1 MFLKSFSKLAACA
14 LIGSCATGLYNNKS
28 SSLLMNTNQQTTA
41 TTEENEWKSSVVD
54 FRSKLVLA
62 SSSSVHPSTPTSP
75 AAVIAAQQ
83 VQEGGGLMKPSKDQ
97 DDATILDEK
106 GVPPTET
113 TGRPAPPPVSG
124 RSQPSPTT
132 PSSQLPKIPGYVKT
146 HSKTRESLEL
156 FQAFYELGLP
166 QDREMHLFSGYFS
179 ATDTRLRIPSFV
191 AWMIKGASSS
201 EQGGKER
208 KSDRSNSKFLTSPF
222 LPPEFNAD
230 NTDYSVS
237 GYDRGHMC
245 PCGDFYY
252 SMDQKALDE
261 TFYLSHNVVPQ
272 EPNNNRFYWLRV
284 EMFTRSLAKQF
295 DNVYVVAGPLFV
307 PEEANSKKFVKYEVI
322 GDNHVA
328 VPTHLY
334 RILVGEK
341 KGENKFFIQ
350 AFMLPNKP
358 IPKTKP
364 ITDFIVPVSEIEKHS
379 GMKLLHRIDKAK
391 TAPLCKNFN
400 CELKPWQ
407 ELEIQKILWDKEIT
421 KEKAEQEWNK
431 LLKEGWQPS
440 PQIVQ
445 QYQAKLS
452 KL

>member
-1 MFLKSFSKLAACA
+1 MLLKSFTKLAACA
-14 LIGSCATGLYNNKS
+14 IVGTSLYNKS
-28 SSLLMNTNQQTTA
+28 SFMNNYPTMLD
-41 TTEENEWKSSVVD
+41 ENEWKSSVVD
-54 FRSKLVLA
+54 VRNKLVLA
-62 SSSSVHPSTPTSP
+62 SSSSSAIHPSVPTSP
-75 AAVIAAQQ
+75 AVATAQQ
-83 VQEGGGLMKPSKDQ
+83 LEGLKSSSKSSSN
-97 DDATILDEK
+97 EK
-106 GVPPTET
+106 NELTQSTENISTET
-113 TGRPAPPPVSG
+113 DAEKVSSPSSQESARPTAPVTGGRTQPPA
-124 RSQPSPTT
+124 TTAT
-132 PSSQLPKIPGYVKT
+132 PSSQAPKLPGYVKT
-146 HSKTRESLEL
+146 HAKTRESLEL
-156 FQAFYELGLP
+156 FQTFYELGLP

-191 AWMIKGASSS
+191 AWMIKGSSS
-201 EQGGKER
+201 DKGEKER

-222 LPPEFNAD
+222 LPSEFNAD
-230 NTDYSVS
+230 NTDYSAS

-252 SMDQKALDE
+252 SMDQQGLDE

-307 PEEANSKKFVKYEVI
+307 PEEVNSKKFVKYEVI

-334 RILVGEK
+334 RVLVGEK

-379 GMKLLHRIDKAK
+379 GMKLLHKIDKAK

-407 ELEIQKILWDKEIT
+407 ELEIQKILWDKT
-421 KEKAEQEWNK
+421 
-431 LLKEGWQPS
+431 
-440 PQIVQ
+440 
-445 QYQAKLS
+445 
-452 KL
+452 